1 MTTRMLTS
9 TLVLC
14 CGAFL
19 GAQAQQQPSQ
29 EFMVKILES
38 TGTSAAVKLRV
49 LYEVR
54 KIKPQDRE
62 PVLVNYIRDDVA
74 RWLRYNTAGYQAW
87 RDGKQAAVP
96 ETGND
101 DTERFPLVV
110 GMLAEDHDP
119 VVIPL
124 LVGASHIWAGASEAV
139 ADFGEDAL
147 DEVIAVVT
155 TNEHNAWAALNILE
169 LMVERRTVRKPLSAP
184 ARARIAAVIDS
195 KLRGRQELTGALT
208 AIHIAARSGDP
219 NLVAR
224 VKQLAQDAREL
235 SGDSEEVEQF
245 QQAATDA
252 LAEPEPRA
260 HPEIHLLPAG
270 YAGYVTIAFMAPN
283 GEPGDFEGTARL
295 YRIPANGILLTQSPA
310 NRGSSPEQQFFIV
323 EPNGDRREVKMSIAN
338 FGDMLKNRIHPD
350 VEVFY
355 PTKGF
360 MQGERCDIEYDQYF
374 VGTRAQFLDAGASP
388 DVASKRLEEK
398 FKCL

>member
-1 MTTRMLTS
+1 M
-9 TLVLC
+9 
-14 CGAFL
+14 
-19 GAQAQQQPSQ
+19 
-29 EFMVKILES
+29 
-38 TGTSAAVKLRV
+38 KLRL

-54 KIKPQDRE
+54 KIRPHDRE
-62 PVLVNYIRDDVA
+62 PVVVNYIREEVA

-87 RDGKQAAVP
+87 RDGNQAAVP

-124 LVGASHIWAGASEAV
+124 LVGTSHIWAGASEAA

-147 DEVIAVVT
+147 DEVIAVVN
-155 TNEHNAWAALNILE
+155 TNEHNAWAALHILE
-169 LMVERRTVRKPLSAP
+169 MMVERKTVRKPLSAP

-195 KLRGRQELTGALT
+195 KLRGRQELTGALA
-208 AIHIAARSGDP
+208 AIHLAARSGDP

-235 SGDSEEVEQF
+235 SGDP
-245 QQAATDA
+245 QQVKALQHAAIEA
-252 LAEPEPRA
+252 FAAPEPRA
-260 HPEIHLLPAG
+260 HPEVHLIPAG
-270 YAGYVTIAFMAPN
+270 YAGYVTIAFLAPN
-283 GEPGDFEGTARL
+283 GEPGDFEGKARL

-310 NRGSSPEQQFFIV
+310 NHGPGPERQFFIV
-323 EPNGDRREVKMSIAN
+323 EPNGDRREVKESIAN

-355 PTKGF
+355 PTKGS

-388 DVASKRLEEK
+388 DVASKRLEET
-398 FKCL
+398 FKCP